1 MDCLRTSLTTKIFLA
16 IASTSV
22 LVIGTMA
29 LLVALSMRDGF
40 SQYLLRGEIA
50 RFNTLAQ
57 ELALAHDPAAPGWP
71 ELKAEGEA
79 WNAFVIKHF
88 RPPGNPD
95 GDDVKADPLMIGDR
109 LTLLD
114 AQGDRIAGATAR
126 SAIYE
131 QRPICGDADCKDGA
145 PLGYL
150 HLNAPE
156 FSDSTSDGFFIRG
169 QYTSLAF
176 SALIALLL
184 SAAAAFLIARQIL
197 IPIKRLEVGAKTL
210 ASGDYSQRIEKDRT
224 DELGDLIAYHNA
236 LAETLAKASQA
247 EREWMS
253 NTSHELQTPLAVLRA
268 QIEALQDG
276 VRQPNQETLAEMHAA
291 QMRLSRLVQ
300 DLKILTHSREP
311 EHVASF
317 NQEDLVEVVTDAVR
331 VARPMLET
339 AGLEIDCAFPEALT
353 LKCDRTRISQVI
365 DNLLQN
371 AARYTDPPGRIR
383 LRIWHARGFAHVSIE
398 DTPPTV
404 PDDVLP
410 RLFDRFFR
418 AEGSRSRALGGSGL
432 GLSVCEAIVEAHGGK
447 ISVATSELGGLNVTF
462 TLPERRS

>member
-1 MDCLRTSLTTKIFLA
+1 MDRLRTSLTTKIFLA
-16 IASTSV
+16 IASTAV

-40 SQYLLRGEIA
+40 SQYLLRGEMA
-50 RFNTLAQ
+50 RFSRLVQ
-57 ELALAHDPAAPGWP
+57 ELALAHDPVTPGWP
-71 ELKAEGEA
+71 QLAADNEA

-88 RPPGNPD
+88 RPPGSPD

-126 SAIYE
+126 SAVYA
-131 QRPICGDADCKDGA
+131 QRPVCVDANCRDSA

-156 FSDSTSDGFFIRG
+156 FSDSTSDAFFIRG
-169 QYTSLAF
+169 QYASLAF

-184 SAAAAFLIARQIL
+184 SATAAFLIARQIL
-197 IPIKRLEVGAKTL
+197 IPIKRLEAGAKTL
-210 ASGDYSQRIEKDRT
+210 ASGDYNQRIDKDRT
-224 DELGDLIAYHNA
+224 DELGDLISHHNA

-300 DLKILTHSREP
+300 DIKILTHSREP
-311 EHVASF
+311 GHVANFS
-317 NQEDLVEVVTDAVR
+317 QEDLVEVATEAVL
-331 VARPMLET
+331 VARPMLEA
-339 AGLEIDCAFPEALT
+339 AGLEIGCAFPETLT
-353 LKCDRTRISQVI
+353 LRCDRTRISQVI

-371 AARYTDPPGRIR
+371 AARYTDAPGRIR
-383 LRIWHARGFAHVSIE
+383 LRIWRANGFAHVSIE
-398 DTPPTV
+398 DTPPAV

-432 GLSVCEAIVEAHGGK
+432 GLSVCEAIIGAHGGT

-462 TLPERRS
+462 TLPERRM